1 MIIVTGGAGFIGSN
15 IVRHLNRR
23 GIEDIVIM
31 DDLTDGSKIK
41 NLADL
46 KFVDYREWD
55 QKFFWDEDPKEI
67 YHCGGISSTLEN
79 DGRKLMV
86 KNYQYSVSLFETA
99 LAYDVPVK
107 YCSSASIYGK
117 TVDPSKETDPLTA
130 LNPYAFSKLMVER
143 WLEQN
148 ENTVTAFR
156 LFNVYGDHEDHK
168 IYRKQASPISKFI
181 HEVQHTGSVTLFN
194 GSKGIFRDF
203 ICVDDVATVMINFPS
218 KKFGSYNLGTGQTW
232 SFFDIANAVIKKYGG
247 VINWAPFPTNLL
259 GRYQA
264 YTCADMT
271 KTQEEFSTE
280 LIFTTPLEYIE
291 SLPN

>member
-1 MIIVTGGAGFIGSN
+1 
-15 IVRHLNRR
+15 
-23 GIEDIVIM
+23 
-31 DDLTDGSKIK
+31 
-41 NLADL
+41 
-46 KFVDYREWD
+46 
-55 QKFFWDEDPKEI
+55 
-67 YHCGGISSTLEN
+67 LEN

-232 SFFDIANAVIKKYGG
+232 LLRNMVELLIGLHFQPIFLGDIRRILV
-247 VINWAPFPTNLL
+247 
-259 GRYQA
+259 
-264 YTCADMT
+264 
-271 KTQEEFSTE
+271 
-280 LIFTTPLEYIE
+280 LI
-291 SLPN
+291 